1 MATLTARRDDA
12 RRNRETI
19 LRVADGAFADG
30 SDAVPLDEI
39 ARRAGLGRATVY
51 RHFPDRHALAVAVAA
66 QNLEALREVVRAE
79 GDDRCGFRDIL
90 GMVFSTQASMRPLV
104 ALMLELPVREQ
115 LQYTEA
121 LIEALTPPFR
131 QAQADGELRP
141 DAEPADLALVMAM
154 INTAV
159 DAVPVGID
167 HGAALRRVIAMILDG
182 LFGPATPVDDQDRA
196 ADPEESEAARSL
208 CRTRRFV

>member
-66 QNLEALREVVRAE
+66 QNLEALREVVRAD
-79 GDDRCGFRDIL
+79 GDDRCPFRDIL

-159 DAVPVGID
+159 DAVPVGLD
-167 HGAALRRVIAMILDG
+167 HGAALRRIVTTILDG
-182 LFGPATPVDDQDRA
+182 LFGPSTPVDDQDRA
-196 ADPEESEAARSL
+196 DGPEEPAAAGSR